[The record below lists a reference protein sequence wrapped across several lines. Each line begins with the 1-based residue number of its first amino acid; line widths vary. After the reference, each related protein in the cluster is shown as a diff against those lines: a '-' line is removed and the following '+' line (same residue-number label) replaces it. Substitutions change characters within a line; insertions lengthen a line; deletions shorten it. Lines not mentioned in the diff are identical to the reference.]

1 MEKVKPAIM
10 KKDAPFQMH
19 LPPVYGILFTCLKER
34 ETMNY
39 DEKQYTI
46 IEEALQLLT
55 EQDPQS
61 LTKIMSLVWNKA
73 MLAEREAHLGA
84 SHYEH
89 KETRNGYANVARR
102 GQAPNCCYFCDKP
115 TQFLLFNIQK
125 GHAPLI
131 R

>member
-39 DEKQYTI
+39 DKEQYTI
-46 IEEALQLLT
+46 IEEAMQLLT
-55 EQDPQS
+55 EQDPQA
-61 LTKIMSLVWNKA
+61 LPKIMASVWNKA

-84 SHYEH
+84 SHYAYPRGG
-89 KETRNGYANVARR
+89 RNVCARCID
-102 GQAPNCCYFCDKP
+102 AS
-115 TQFLLFNIQK
+115 
-125 GHAPLI
+125 
-131 R
+131 